1 MEEGL
6 QTHDMAADKL
16 KRGRG
21 KDWLP
26 RPLILIWQGFAYC
39 PVTCFLIA

>member
-16 KRGRG
+16 KRGG
-21 KDWLP
+21 AKIGCP
-26 RPLILIWQGFAYC
+26 APLILIWQGFAYC